1 MQRVYNTIKQMNSC
15 SNVKSKTEERNIML
29 NDIPH
34 CEFMHAHPDT
44 IEKIKS
50 DMPDDDTLIDVA
62 ELFKVFGDST
72 RIKILS
78 ALSGGELCVC
88 DISTAVGMT
97 SSAVSHQL
105 KILKNAELVRF
116 RREGKT
122 VFYSLAD
129 GHVNTILEQ
138 GFEHI
143 NEE

>member
-1 MQRVYNTIKQMNSC
+1 
-15 SNVKSKTEERNIML
+15 ML

-44 IEKIKS
+44 IEKIKAN
-50 DMPDDDTLIDVA
+50 MPDDDTLIDVA

-78 ALSGGELCVC
+78 ALSGGARSPGAELCVC

-105 KILKNAELVRF
+105 KILKNARLVRF

-129 GHVNTILEQ
+129 GHVNSILEQ

>member
-1 MQRVYNTIKQMNSC
+1 
-15 SNVKSKTEERNIML
+15 ML

-34 CEFMHAHPDT
+34 CEFIHAHPEV
-44 IEKIKS
+44 IEKIKAA
-50 DMPDDDTLIDVA
+50 MPDEDTLIDLS

-88 DISTAVGMT
+88 DVSTAVGMT

-105 KILKNAELVRF
+105 KILKNAGLVTF

-122 VFYSLAD
+122 VFYSIAD
-129 GHVNTILEQ
+129 DHVMTILNQGLEHVNE
-138 GFEHI
+138 
-143 NEE
+143 

>member
-1 MQRVYNTIKQMNSC
+1 
-15 SNVKSKTEERNIML
+15 ML

-34 CEFMHAHPDT
+34 CEFIHAHPDT
-44 IEKIKS
+44 IES
-50 DMPDDDTLIDVA
+50 LRANMPDDDVLIDVA

-78 ALSGGELCVC
+78 ALSGSTRASDGTQNPSGELCVC
-88 DISTAVGMT
+88 DISTAVGMS

-105 KILKNAELVRF
+105 KILKNAKLVKF

>member
-1 MQRVYNTIKQMNSC
+1 MPII
-15 SNVKSKTEERNIML
+15 E
-29 NDIPH
+29 NDAPQ
-34 CEFMHAHPDT
+34 CEFLCVHPETVD
-44 IEKIKS
+44 KIQAE
-50 DMPDDDTLIDVA
+50 MPAEDTLIDLS

-78 ALSGGELCVC
+78 ALSGAELCVC
-88 DISTAVGMT
+88 DLSTILGMT

-129 GHVNTILEQ
+129 GHVNTILKQ
-138 GFEHI
+138 GLEHI
-143 NEE
+143 NE

>member
-1 MQRVYNTIKQMNSC
+1 MI
-15 SNVKSKTEERNIML
+15 

-44 IEKIKS
+44 IEKITNA
-50 DMPDDDTLIDVA
+50 MPDEDTLIDLA

-88 DISTAVGMT
+88 DVSTAVGMT

-105 KILKNAELVRF
+105 KILKNAGLVSF

-122 VFYSLAD
+122 VFYALAD
-129 GHVNTILEQ
+129 DHVMTILSQ
-138 GFEHI
+138 GLEHI
-143 NEE
+143 NE

>member
-1 MQRVYNTIKQMNSC
+1 
-15 SNVKSKTEERNIML
+15 ML

-34 CEFMHAHPDT
+34 CDFIHAHPET
-44 IEKIKS
+44 IEKIKAA
-50 DMPDDDTLIDVA
+50 MPDDDTLIDLS

-105 KILKNAELVRF
+105 KILKNAGLISF

-122 VFYSLAD
+122 VFYALAD
-129 GHVNTILEQ
+129 DHVTTILSQ
-138 GFEHI
+138 GLEHI
-143 NEE
+143 NE